1 MPAEAVERKLAA
13 ILAADIAGYSRLI
26 GLDEEGT
33 LARLRALRRDLI
45 DPAIAEHRGRIVKT
59 TGDGL
64 LVEFPSVVY
73 AVRCGVSV
81 QRAVA
86 ERETALPPD
95 RRIEFRV
102 GINLGDIVVDGD
114 DILGDGV
121 NIAARLEG
129 ITEPGAMSAWMAAAT
144 SYSVSDVPM
153 LPFYIYYSMFGF
165 QRIGDLA
172 WAAGDIQARGF
183 LIGGTAGRTTLEGE
197 GLQHE
202 DGHSHILS
210 STIPNCVSYDPTYMY
225 EVAVIVQDGL
235 RRMFKEQENVFYYLT
250 CMNEN
255 YVQPAI
261 PKGAEQGILK
271 GLYLLKQGGKQKLRV
286 QLMGSGTIL
295 REVEAAAEMLEKDWG
310 VSADVWSATSFTELR
325 RDGLDCARW
334 NMFHAGEKPRVPY
347 VTESLAKTTGPIVV
361 ATDYMKLFADQIRE
375 FVPRRYTVLGTDGFG
390 RSDTRTGL
398 RHFFE
403 VDRRYVT
410 VAALKSLMD
419 EGQLDAK
426 KVAEAIKKYGLNP
439 DKPNPV
445 TV

>member
-1 MPAEAVERKLAA
+1 VKDKGIGKHIVPIVPDEARTFGMEGLFRQIGIYSSVGQLYEPADADQLMFYKEDKSGQ
-13 ILAADIAGYSRLI
+13 IL
-26 GLDEEGT
+26 E
-33 LARLRALRRDLI
+33 
-45 DPAIAEHRGRIVKT
+45 
-59 TGDGL
+59 
-64 LVEFPSVVY
+64 
-73 AVRCGVSV
+73 
-81 QRAVA
+81 
-86 ERETALPPD
+86 
-95 RRIEFRV
+95 
-102 GINLGDIVVDGD
+102 
-114 DILGDGV
+114 
-121 NIAARLEG
+121 EG
-129 ITEPGAMSAWMAAAT
+129 ITEPGSMASWIAAAT
-144 SYSVSDVPM
+144 AYSNHGVQMV
-153 LPFYIYYSMFGF
+153 PFYIYYSMFGF

-225 EVAVIVQDGL
+225 EVAVIVQDGM
-235 RRMFKEQENVFYYLT
+235 RRMFREQESVFYYLT

-255 YVQPAI
+255 YVQPAM
-261 PKGAEQGILK
+261 PKGAEAGILK
-271 GLYLLKQGGKQKLRV
+271 GLYLLKEGGKQELRV

-295 REVEAAAEMLEKDWG
+295 REVEAAAEMLEKEWG

-325 RDGLDCARW
+325 REGLECSRW
-334 NMFHAGEKPRVPY
+334 NLFHAGDKPKVPY
-347 VTESLAKTTGPIVV
+347 ITQTLEKHLGPVIA
-361 ATDYMKLFADQIRE
+361 ATDYMKLFADQVRE
-375 FVPRRYTVLGTDGFG
+375 YIPRRYMVLGTDGFG

-410 VAALKSLMD
+410 IAALKSLAD

-426 KVAEAIKKYGLNP
+426 KVVEAMKKYGIDPN
-439 DKPNPV
+439 KPSPV